1 MNGEWLGNRQ
11 IRVNWANQKGINAG
25 QNDNMNNQNGKNII
39 YIMKKAIEKS
49 LY

>member
-25 QNDNMNNQNGKNII
+25 QNNDNMNNQNGKNNIL
-39 YIMKKAIEKS
+39 KVFK
-49 LY
+49 